1 MAKKMR
7 CAITTV
13 DNPYDPFDEFSEW
26 YRYDMDKG
34 YNSCG
39 VLDRFIYTSNQF
51 TDEENAYET
60 ERAIDYIIAHDPLN
74 RYKKVNRSLDLPD
87 ES

>member
-1 MAKKMR
+1 MTKVR
-7 CAITTV
+7 CAITTF
-13 DNPYDPFDEFSEW
+13 DNPYDPFDEFDDW
-26 YRYDMDKG
+26 YRFDMDRG

-39 VLDRFIYTSNQF
+39 VLARFLYTSDQF

-60 ERAIDYIIAHDPLN
+60 ERAIDYIIANDPLN
-74 RYKKVNRSLDLPD
+74 RFKKVKRSLDLPD

>member
-1 MAKKMR
+1 MVR

-13 DNPYDPFDEFSEW
+13 DNPFDPFDEFDSW
-26 YRYDMDKG
+26 FRFDTDHG

-39 VLDRFIYTSNQF
+39 ILARFLYTSDQF

-60 ERAIDYIIAHDPLN
+60 ERAIDQIIAHDPLN
-74 RYKKVNRSLDLPD
+74 RWKKVKRSLDLPNQ
-87 ES
+87 S

>member
-1 MAKKMR
+1 MTKVR
-7 CAITTV
+7 CAITTF
-13 DNPYDPFDEFSEW
+13 DNPYDPFDEFDDW
-26 YRYDMDKG
+26 YRFDMDRG

-39 VLDRFIYTSNQF
+39 VLARFLYTSDQF

-60 ERAIDYIIAHDPLN
+60 ERAIDYIISHDPLN
-74 RYKKVNRSLDLPD
+74 RFKKVKRSLDLPD

>member
-1 MAKKMR
+1 MTKVR
-7 CAITTV
+7 CAITTF
-13 DNPYDPFDEFSEW
+13 DNPYDPFDEFDDW
-26 YRYDMDKG
+26 YRFDMMDRG

-39 VLDRFIYTSNQF
+39 VLARFLYTSDQF

-74 RYKKVNRSLDLPD
+74 RFKKVKRSLDLPD

>member
-1 MAKKMR
+1 MVR

-13 DNPYDPFDEFSEW
+13 DNPFDPFDEFDAW
-26 YRYDMDKG
+26 FRFDTDHG

-39 VLDRFIYTSNQF
+39 VLARFLYTSDQF

-60 ERAIDYIIAHDPLN
+60 ERAIDQIIAHDPLN
-74 RYKKVNRSLDLPD
+74 RWKKVKKSLDLPNQ
-87 ES
+87 S